1 MEALVGLGMIV
12 AFIALGLNR
21 KQEED
26 NKKGYCDL

>member
-1 MEALVGLGMIV
+1 MEFIVGLGMIV

-26 NKKGYCDL
+26 NNVKK